1 MLSKYLYIYS
11 SIVICCF
18 VEMVRRGLRG
28 RAGSGKGVRTLV
40 EHFNLFFSREYNVER
55 NHVHLNLSNT
65 GNESASGDEPTST
78 GASAVVETIEG
89 FGATYGES
97 VDWDSGRLELKPV
110 VIPRPTCVIPHQ
122 QPRGFVRSNASS
134 GWGAVHPG
142 GFDQGILHDGMT
154 HQANSVVS
162 SYEDILFV
170 CDLCAQFYTPTPV
183 EGTIPSHGTVSKPS
197 MTTEPVTVTSAVPG
211 APSPLGR
218 SPMISARKVRPHT
231 LIPTLGNLKFHHSPL
246 DESYMDVLSYRQEVN
261 TSVDTGASPELYYPT
276 TYGEH
281 SDANFAEHNPMHH
294 NPRNRGGVSPMG
306 SPSARSWSDARMR
319 SATMSSTYS
328 NPNNPSET
336 LKKKD
341 KPSIFAIVKL
351 SARKLILVDNVLG
364 LHLPLLQLVW
374 DQVDFTMAE
383 ETTVSGIIPTDTDT
397 ASAYY
402 PTVSSTPNGASIN
415 PHLPHL
421 PL

>member
-1 MLSKYLYIYS
+1 
-11 SIVICCF
+11 
-18 VEMVRRGLRG
+18 MVRRGLRG

-65 GNESASGDEPTST
+65 GNESVSGDEPTST

-231 LIPTLGNLKFHHSPL
+231 LIPILGNLKFHHSPL
-246 DESYMDVLSYRQEVN
+246 NESYMYFPTDRKSIPALIRGPVQSYIIPPHMEN
-261 TSVDTGASPELYYPT
+261 TPMQILPNTIPCITIPVIEEEFPRWVRRVHDHG
-276 TYGEH
+276 
-281 SDANFAEHNPMHH
+281 PMHACVQR
-294 NPRNRGGVSPMG
+294 P
-306 SPSARSWSDARMR
+306 
-319 SATMSSTYS
+319 
-328 NPNNPSET
+328 
-336 LKKKD
+336 
-341 KPSIFAIVKL
+341 
-351 SARKLILVDNVLG
+351 
-364 LHLPLLQLVW
+364 
-374 DQVDFTMAE
+374 
-383 ETTVSGIIPTDTDT
+383 
-397 ASAYY
+397 
-402 PTVSSTPNGASIN
+402 
-415 PHLPHL
+415 
-421 PL
+421 